1 MNQVII
7 VSHGGLAQGLHDTLK
22 MFVNADQVLSI
33 GLKNGEDVSS
43 FATRVDE
50 MIKDFTADDH
60 IILLADLIGG
70 SPLTTFMN
78 CLENK
83 QLLANT
89 IVIGGVNLA
98 MALNAVLLKDNLD
111 MVANMA
117 ISEAKEAIKTLE
129 IASSNDEEI

>member
-33 GLKNGEDVSS
+33 GLKNGEDVAS
-43 FATRVDE
+43 FDE

-117 ISEAKEAIKTLE
+117 ISEAKEAIKTLD

>member
-7 VSHGGLAQGLHDTLK
+7 VSHCGLAQGLHDTLK

-33 GLKNGEDVSS
+33 GLKNGEDVAS

>member
-7 VSHGGLAQGLHDTLK
+7 VSHGGLAQGLQDTLK

-33 GLKNGEDVSS
+33 GLKNGEDVES

-60 IILLADLIGG
+60 IILLADLIVG

-111 MVANMA
+111 MVANMD

>member
-7 VSHGGLAQGLHDTLK
+7 VSHGGLAQGLHDILK

-33 GLKNGEDVSS
+33 GLKNGEDVAS

>member
-7 VSHGGLAQGLHDTLK
+7 VSHGGLAQGFHDTLK

-33 GLKNGEDVSS
+33 GLKNGEDVAS